1 MKNCK
6 ALCTQVSLVAD
17 ESVLGSSADGGKT
30 LEPNCNYSISNYTHT
45 YTLNTHTHPSTPV
58 FTHLNTRNYTVT
70 AQDWKTNKRMVLFRL
85 QAQWLCIFMAN
96 FTHKRTSSRQ
106 SLQHLKSKH
115 CDWKHFY
122 TLIVRLRN
130 RYFCAISHANDK
142 YFTAMKLASQSSSIL
157 SK

>member
-1 MKNCK
+1 MI
-6 ALCTQVSLVAD
+6 
-17 ESVLGSSADGGKT
+17 EFLGSSADGGKT
-30 LEPNCNYSISNYTHT
+30 LEPNSSYGISKGHIHAHIHAEHTYTHT
-45 YTLNTHTHPSTPV
+45 HTPQHPRLHSV
-58 FTHLNTRNYTVT
+58 KHKELHCYCTRLKKLMNAWCYL
-70 AQDWKTNKRMVLFRL
+70 DHRL
-85 QAQWLCIFMAN
+85 SDCIFMAN
-96 FTHKRTSSRQ
+96 FTYKRSISRQ

-115 CDWKHFY
+115 CDWKLVY